1 MNRKH
6 LIIYLLSLLLPVCNA
21 AAQSAFGGKILEKHY
36 GRVVMGGLVS
46 AWYDTD
52 AKNKSFAIEP
62 EIGYLFT
69 DDWGLGI
76 KLGYAYSD
84 AMPGHNVMVS
94 PFVRYYYFHKEPFN
108 LYLDGGIGWNARVRR
123 GAETW
128 HGFEAGVRPGA
139 CVDLTEGLCLCLRF
153 GFVGYRRNFD
163 HGEEEGLSP
172 SGFGIR
178 FAPEE
183 LSLGLELEF

>member
-6 LIIYLLSLLLPVCNA
+6 VIIYLVSLLLPVCNA
-21 AAQSAFGGKILEKHY
+21 TAQTGFVEKLLEKHD
-36 GRVVMGGLVS
+36 GRIVVGGLVS

-52 AKNKSFAIEP
+52 AKNKSFTIEP
-62 EIGYLFT
+62 EIGYLFN

-84 AMPGHNVMVS
+84 ETPGHNVAVS
-94 PFVRYYYFHKEPFN
+94 PFVRYYYYHKEPFN
-108 LYLDGGIGWNARVRR
+108 LYLDGGVGWSAMV
-123 GAETW
+123 GQGVETK
-128 HGFEAGVRPGA
+128 HGFEVGVRPGA

-153 GFVGYRRNFD
+153 GFVGYRRDFD
-163 HGEEEGLSP
+163 HGEEEGLRS